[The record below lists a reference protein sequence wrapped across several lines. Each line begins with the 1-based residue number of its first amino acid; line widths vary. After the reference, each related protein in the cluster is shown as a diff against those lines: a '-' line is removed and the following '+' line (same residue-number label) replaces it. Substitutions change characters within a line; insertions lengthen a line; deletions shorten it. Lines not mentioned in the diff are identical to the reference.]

1 VFVENKC
8 MSRTEVHKGSEKN
21 TRSDLR
27 SFDEVS
33 MTGKQSHVCKAGIS
47 FSYVLEMSCDKAGGD

>member
-1 VFVENKC
+1 